1 MQVKD
6 FFEAKG
12 DYSGRAKA
20 PAFYARKWK
29 QILDQELASIKPT
42 DKITDQE
49 LQYIK
54 TDIMVY
60 DIASLVQ
67 MHLLGATF
75 YRRNSYA
82 ITVPKVKAVIDKT
95 IKLLGDE
102 YPHKDLTE
110 SVRYLPS
117 EGESPVV
124 HHVSFDSFDRF
135 KPMSHFGSK
144 DAARGRAATFFYT
157 DQKKPMWMYTVR
169 LKLGNVLVVDD
180 LPYGHQAYDTLKLIK
195 RTNKIPKAAFSKLN
209 RLIRKK
215 GLLDNDLLAD
225 WLKNVCNINTL
236 KYLNRW
242 EDPGSYSYII
252 TDPDQ
257 VRILKERKAPFNYKR
272 GVSKLM
278 PQMYV

>member
-49 LQYIK
+49 LQHIK
-54 TDIMVY
+54 TDIMIY

-67 MHLLGATF
+67 MHLLGTKF
-75 YRRNSYA
+75 YRRNNYA
-82 ITVPKVKAVIDKT
+82 INIPKVKAVIDKT

-117 EGESPVV
+117 
-124 HHVSFDSFDRF
+124 
-135 KPMSHFGSK
+135 K
-144 DAARGRAATFFYT
+144 
-157 DQKKPMWMYTVR
+157 
-169 LKLGNVLVVDD
+169 VL
-180 LPYGHQAYDTLKLIK
+180 
-195 RTNKIPKAAFSKLN
+195 
-209 RLIRKK
+209 
-215 GLLDNDLLAD
+215 
-225 WLKNVCNINTL
+225 
-236 KYLNRW
+236 
-242 EDPGSYSYII
+242 
-252 TDPDQ
+252 
-257 VRILKERKAPFNYKR
+257 
-272 GVSKLM
+272 
-278 PQMYV
+278 